1 MPALKNPRHEAF
13 AQAYVR
19 GEHAGNATAAHRAVY
34 GKQAANNVCASKVLA
49 IASVSARVAELQS
62 EIASIEAEAND
73 DAAKKLGI
81 TKEWVLE
88 RLVENVER
96 PGKRKYDPNIA
107 AKCLELLG
115 KHVGMFIA
123 SDAPN
128 VNVNVGVQFVDHP
141 PAETR
146 QEWEARRRLELAPKA
161 NGHAN
166 GNGKGHS

>member
-1 MPALKNPRHEAF
+1 ME
-13 AQAYVR
+13 AQA
-19 GEHAGNATAAHRAVY
+19 
-34 GKQAANNVCASKVLA
+34 NV
-49 IASVSARVAELQS
+49 
-62 EIASIEAEAND
+62 
-73 DAAKKLGI
+73 DAAEKLGI
-81 TKEWVLE
+81 TKQWVLE

>member
-1 MPALKNPRHEAF
+1 MPALKNIRHEAF
-13 AQAYVR
+13 AQAFVR
-19 GEHAGNATAAHRAVY
+19 GQHAGNSRACYRFVY
-34 GKQAANNVCASKVLA
+34 KREDRQSGWKL
-49 IASVSARVAELQS
+49 LQRRDIS
-62 EIASIEAEAND
+62 LRIHDIEAETLQIEQQANE

-81 TKEWVLE
+81 SKEWVLE
-88 RLVENVER
+88 RLIANVER

-146 QEWEARRRLELAPKA
+146 AEWEARRRLELAPKPKLI
-161 NGHAN
+161 N
-166 GNGKGHS
+166 GNGKAHS